1 MSPTSSL
8 TRWLP
13 DGRKTARCATFA
25 GLLLL
30 LGAADRPPPQAPARS
45 CAQLVVPT
53 SPPRL
58 RSRAGRRPFGRQKHA
73 VTDQD
78 ILDQAQAAYIR
89 GERQHAI
96 DLATSIAE
104 KGGDL
109 AAPAWRFIGLA
120 ACSVRANRLASRAY
134 GNLAAPD
141 DQQALVHACQSNG
154 LYLVNN
160 QFIER

>member
-8 TRWLP
+8 IACS
-13 DGRKTARCATFA
+13 KTVRNATFA

-30 LGAADRPPPQAPARS
+30 LGAADSPPCEPAAQALATPSPSPPPTRH
-45 CAQLVVPT
+45 
-53 SPPRL
+53 
-58 RSRAGRRPFGRQKHA
+58 GRRLGRRAPLSREKH
-73 VTDQD
+73 VLTDQD
-78 ILDQAQAAYIR
+78 ILDQAQAAYVR

>member
-1 MSPTSSL
+1 VE
-8 TRWLP
+8 R
-13 DGRKTARCATFA
+13 R
-25 GLLLL
+25 
-30 LGAADRPPPQAPARS
+30 AA
-45 CAQLVVPT
+45 
-53 SPPRL
+53 
-58 RSRAGRRPFGRQKHA
+58 RRPFSRPKRPL
-73 VTDQD
+73 TDQD

-104 KGGDL
+104 KGGSL

-134 GNLAAPD
+134 TNLAASD

-154 LYLVNN
+154 LILVNN